1 MTKGRR
7 ATVLV
12 VDDEPGVADVYAEQ
26 LHEQYTVEVAYS
38 GEEAL
43 SKLNSTIDVVLLDRR
58 MPDLSGDEV
67 LSEIREKRYETRVAM
82 VTAVDPGFDIIE
94 MPFDDYVIKPVSKA
108 ELFETIEQLLLY
120 ADYEERLRECYSLT
134 AKYAALESSKP
145 QTVLEESDE
154 FADLKAELSEVRSEL
169 DEITDSFDATDF
181 EMLFRDFETG
191 DAMSDSTRS

>member
-7 ATVLV
+7 AKILV
-12 VDDEPGVADVYAEQ
+12 VDDEPEVADVYAEQ
-26 LHEQYTVEVAYS
+26 LRDRYAVETAYS

-43 SKLNSTIDVVLLDRR
+43 SALDSAIDIVLLDRR

-67 LSEIREKRYETRVAM
+67 LSAIREQRYETRVAM

-94 MPFDDYVIKPVSKA
+94 MPFDEYVIKPVSKA
-108 ELFETIEQLLLY
+108 ELFETIEQLILY

-134 AKYAALESSKP
+134 AKYAALESSKSEA
-145 QTVLEESDE
+145 VLEESAE
-154 FADLKAELSEVRSEL
+154 FADLKAEISAVRDEL

-191 DAMSDSTRS
+191 EEMPDNTRP

>member
-1 MTKGRR
+1 
-7 ATVLV
+7 
-12 VDDEPGVADVYAEQ
+12 
-26 LHEQYTVEVAYS
+26 
-38 GEEAL
+38 
-43 SKLNSTIDVVLLDRR
+43 
-58 MPDLSGDEV
+58 MPSLSGAEV
-67 LSEIREKRYETRVAM
+67 LSELLEKRYVTRVAM

-120 ADYEERLRECYSLT
+120 ANYEERLRECYSLT

-145 QTVLEESDE
+145 QNVLEESDE
-154 FADLKAELSEVRSEL
+154 FAELQADLSEVRTVL

-181 EMLFRDFETG
+181 ELLFRDFETG